1 MLEAMLAT
9 HVPFSQLAGE
19 LKEFPQV
26 LHNVR
31 VREKLDFMQ
40 FPEIIKTMD
49 EIRATLA
56 GAGRL
61 DVRYSGTEP
70 LARVMIE
77 GEDLGQVEE
86 LAGRMTSVIGKY
98 LGEKT

>member
-1 MLEAMLAT
+1 MLSAR
-9 HVPFSQLAGE
+9 VSFSELTAG

-31 VREKLDFMQ
+31 VREKSDFKE
-40 FPEIIKTMD
+40 FPEIVKAMD
-49 EIRATLA
+49 EVRSALA

-77 GEDLGQVEE
+77 GEDLGRIEE
-86 LAGRMTSVIGKY
+86 LAGLMTSVIGRY
-98 LGEKT
+98 LGEKP

>member
-1 MLEAMLAT
+1 MLAT
-9 HVPFSQLAGE
+9 RVSFSQLTGG

-31 VREKLDFMQ
+31 VREKRDFKE

-49 EIRATLA
+49 EIQAALA

-61 DVRYSGTEP
+61 DVRFSGTEP

-77 GEDLGQVEE
+77 GEDLARIEE
-86 LAGRMTSVIGKY
+86 LAARMTAVIAKY
-98 LGEKT
+98 LGE